1 MPIVLPIIYKDD
13 PKGLKDAE
21 NSLNK
26 FGGVAKGIGVAAGA
40 AFAAAAAG
48 AIAFGAGSLKAAAEA
63 EAVSRGLENAAKNAG
78 VFGST
83 AADIDKATG
92 ALDAHSTKLAE
103 LTGIDDELFNSIKTG
118 WLAVPELAALGT
130 DGINNLASVT
140 ADVAAGTGKDLS
152 AIATAFTKVA
162 GDEETALSK
171 LTKQGIVLTDSQKEI
186 YQSTLDTSGE
196 MAAQAY
202 LVEQLGEKYKG
213 AAEAAA
219 NPFDRLKVI
228 FENLMETV
236 GTALLPAI
244 ENLVPI
250 VADFITN
257 LTASPEFQV
266 FLEELTKTFGQL
278 LEALMPLL
286 PPIMDLILMLLP
298 PLMQIVQALAP
309 IFILL
314 VEAMLPLIESV
325 LPPLLD
331 LFMAIAEPLLE
342 LLTAI
347 MPFLPPLFDALGKS
361 IKFLVDN
368 ILKPFID
375 VISAVVGWL
384 GDLFG
389 FNNTKISV
397 DASARTGD
405 GNGGVKL
412 AAGGVVLPRPGGTL
426 ATIGEAGS
434 AEAVIPLDRLEKMVG
449 RGGGNGTTVVVNG
462 NVGWNPE
469 ELARQVAR
477 KQRQAYALAGITG
490 MVGVA

>member
-1 MPIVLPIIYKDD
+1 
-13 PKGLKDAE
+13 
-21 NSLNK
+21 
-26 FGGVAKGIGVAAGA
+26 
-40 AFAAAAAG
+40 
-48 AIAFGAGSLKAAAEA
+48 
-63 EAVSRGLENAAKNAG
+63 
-78 VFGST
+78 
-83 AADIDKATG
+83 
-92 ALDAHSTKLAE
+92 
-103 LTGIDDELFNSIKTG
+103 
-118 WLAVPELAALGT
+118 
-130 DGINNLASVT
+130 
-140 ADVAAGTGKDLS
+140 
-152 AIATAFTKVA
+152 
-162 GDEETALSK
+162 
-171 LTKQGIVLTDSQKEI
+171 
-186 YQSTLDTSGE
+186 